1 MRAGADT
8 GQLDNTQS
16 VQWSRHGLN
25 PFVYVDALTNGCSH
39 IRSVA
44 AGAAHRSPTQPRAA
58 ARRGSLNVSRMSDSG
73 IASLAPV
80 DGLQVK
86 LTDGVLSVT
95 IDRPDSLN
103 SLITP
108 VITGLANAM
117 EAAATDPGVRVVR
130 LGGAG
135 RGFCSGAGISADD
148 MSGDGGAPPDEII
161 LEINRLI
168 RAITTLPHPV
178 VAVVQ
183 GPAAGVGVSIALSCD
198 VVLASEKAFFHA
210 RLHQDRPDARRWRV
224 GVDRRRDRPGP
235 GDADG
240 PAARAVDGHR
250 GARLGGWS
258 PRFTRPRNST
268 PRWTR

>member
-1 MRAGADT
+1 
-8 GQLDNTQS
+8 
-16 VQWSRHGLN
+16 
-25 PFVYVDALTNGCSH
+25 
-39 IRSVA
+39 
-44 AGAAHRSPTQPRAA
+44 
-58 ARRGSLNVSRMSDSG
+58 MSDSG

-148 MSGDGGAPPDEII
+148 MSGDGGA
-161 LEINRLI
+161 
-168 RAITTLPHPV
+168 
-178 VAVVQ
+178 
-183 GPAAGVGVSIALSCD
+183 
-198 VVLASEKAFFHA
+198 
-210 RLHQDRPDARRWRV
+210 RR
-224 GVDRRRDRPGP
+224 
-235 GDADG
+235 
-240 PAARAVDGHR
+240 
-250 GARLGGWS
+250 
-258 PRFTRPRNST
+258 TRSFWKST
-268 PRWTR
+268 G